1 MTKRCFQAM
10 LTVALAGGCS
20 VIKPD
25 LLEGTDAPRAD
36 ARPPQDAAIDARP
49 DAYAP
54 FEGNLVGNP
63 GVETGSI
70 GWTTNGGA
78 AQIAATTAMFHGGA
92 SSLVTTARTAA
103 WNGPAVSLF
112 EKIRPNRAYAA
123 TVFAR
128 LVAASTDKFYISTR
142 HTCAEDAG
150 TQHFN
155 QNTTRT
161 FSTASD
167 TAWTQPTST
176 FTVAGPPACTLTSFI
191 VYVETENTTLS
202 EFYVD
207 DLVVEE
213 QQ

>member
-1 MTKRCFQAM
+1 MTKRCLQAM
-10 LTVALAGGCS
+10 LTVAIAGGCN
-20 VIKPD
+20 VIKSD
-25 LLEGTDAPRAD
+25 LLDVADAPRAD
-36 ARPPQDAAIDARP
+36 ARPPQDAPIDAKP
-49 DAYAP
+49 DAYEP
-54 FEGNLVGNP
+54 FMGNLVGNP
-63 GVETGSI
+63 GVETGTL
-70 GWTTNGGA
+70 GWTTNGGS
-78 AQIAATTAMFHGGA
+78 AQIAATTTIFHAGA
-92 SSLVTTARTAA
+92 SSLVTTGRTAA

-112 EKIRPNRAYAA
+112 DKIRPNRSYGA

-128 LVAASTDKFYISTR
+128 LVVAATDKFYISTR

-155 QNTTRT
+155 QATTRT

-207 DLVVEE
+207 DLDVQE